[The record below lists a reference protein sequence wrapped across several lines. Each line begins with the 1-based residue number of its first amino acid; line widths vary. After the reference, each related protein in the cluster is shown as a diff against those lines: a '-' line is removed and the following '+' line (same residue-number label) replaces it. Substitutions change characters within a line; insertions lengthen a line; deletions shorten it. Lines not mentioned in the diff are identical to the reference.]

1 MHIRTMITSRY
12 SAVVPLFLGCAV
24 FAQTQVLDSSKS
36 EQVDQQ
42 YRAAA
47 VRDAVQGGWSVGDR
61 EQDFYFAP
69 VQDEDLDQSCREQLN
84 QFRSERNNSLS
95 LNQGVIPPA
104 DQARLEQIA
113 GSLSSVA
120 PQSFE
125 AHLANYYIDFP
136 KPEAFVELDLATA
149 KDREREELIAPQL
162 VNSARKDNAAELTK
176 WAGAMKTRGA
186 VAPGLYRM
194 AEDIMASV
202 DPNGVLIAAGEM
214 DAYPLWTEQYA
225 SAKRKDILV
234 VDERLLID
242 PAYRLRIWDRAKAR
256 GAVPA
261 TAAGFAMQL
270 EAATDR
276 PVFLSLAL
284 GQDAVATLRDKLY
297 VTGLAVRISS
307 TPVDNIP
314 QLAARWKGMNK
325 DLDTGPLAR
334 NYLVPG
340 AVLLKYY
347 RATGNEAE
355 ASRLE
360 HELRGLAQKTGSME
374 RMIKSGVFQ
383 H

>member
-1 MHIRTMITSRY
+1 MITIRY
-12 SAVVPLFLGCAV
+12 LSLVPLLLGCAL
-24 FAQTQVLDSSKS
+24 FAQTEVPATTTR
-36 EQVDQQ
+36 EQVDDL
-42 YRAAA
+42 RKAAP
-47 VRDAVQGGWSVGDR
+47 VKDAVQGGWSVGDR

-69 VQDEDLDQSCREQLN
+69 IQDEDLDQSCREQLN
-84 QFRSERNNSLS
+84 QFRIERNTSLS
-95 LNQGVIPPA
+95 INQGIIPPA

-125 AHLANYYIDFP
+125 SHLANYYIAFP
-136 KPEAFVELDLATA
+136 KPEAFLELDLATA

-176 WAGAMKTRGA
+176 WAGAMKARGD
-186 VAPGLYRM
+186 VAPGLFRM
-194 AEDIMASV
+194 AEDIMGSV
-202 DPNGVLIAAGEM
+202 DQNGVLFAAGEM

-242 PAYRLRIWDRAKAR
+242 PAYRLRIWDRTKAR
-256 GAVPA
+256 GNVPS
-261 TAAGFAMQL
+261 TADGFAAQL
-270 EAATDR
+270 ETATDR

-284 GQDAVATLRDKLY
+284 GQDAIASMRDKLY

-314 QLAARWKGMNK
+314 QLAARWKRMNK
-325 DLDTGPLAR
+325 DMDTGPLAR

-340 AVLLKYY
+340 AVLLSYY
-347 RATGNEAE
+347 RAMGNEAE

-360 HELRGLAQKTGSME
+360 HELRGLAQKTGSTD